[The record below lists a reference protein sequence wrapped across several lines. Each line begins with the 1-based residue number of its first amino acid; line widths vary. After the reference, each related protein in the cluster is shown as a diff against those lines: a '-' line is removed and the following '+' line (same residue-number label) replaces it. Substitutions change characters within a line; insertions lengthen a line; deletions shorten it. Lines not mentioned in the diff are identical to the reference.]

1 MVVTGD
7 RDSLQLVSD
16 DVTVLYPRKG
26 VSELTRF
33 TPEAV
38 VEKYGLTPQQYPDF
52 AALRGDPSDN
62 LPGIPGV
69 GEKTA
74 TKWIAEYGSLQA
86 LVDHVDTVKGK
97 VGDALR
103 ANLSHVVLNREL
115 TDLVRDVPLAQTP
128 DTLRMQPWDRDQ
140 IHRLF
145 DDLEFRVLRDRLFDT
160 LASADPEVDEGFD
173 VRGGA
178 LEPGEL
184 AAWLAEHSAGSRF
197 GMAVVGTH
205 LAFDG
210 DATALAIVAADGD
223 GRYLDTADLTS
234 GRRGGA
240 RRRGWPMPAV
250 PKALHEAKL
259 AMHDL
264 EGRGW
269 TLRGVTSDTALA
281 AYLVRPG
288 QRSFA
293 LDDLSLRY
301 LKREL
306 RADNPE
312 QQQLSLLDDSD
323 GVDDQAVQTSI
334 LRASA
339 VMDLADA
346 LDEELA
352 RIDSAS
358 LLGEMELPVQRVLAE
373 METAGIAV
381 DLGQLSELQSEFADQ
396 IRDAAEAAYAVIG
409 KQINLGSPKQ
419 LQVVLFDE
427 LEMPKTKRTKTGYT
441 TDADAL
447 QSLFDKTGHPF
458 LQHLLAHRDATRLK
472 VTVDGLLNSVASDG
486 RIHTTFNQTIAATGR
501 LSSTEPN
508 LQNIPIRTEAG
519 RRIRDAFVVG
529 KGFAELMTADYSQIE
544 MRIMAHLS
552 KDEGLIEAFN
562 TGEDLHSFVASR
574 AFSVPI
580 DEVTA
585 ELRRRVKAMSYGLAY
600 GLSAYGLAAQLKI
613 STEEAKVQM
622 EQYFDRFGG
631 VRDYLRD
638 VVDQARKDGYTSTVF
653 GRRRY
658 LPELDSSNRNVREA
672 AERAALNAPIQ
683 GSAADIIKV
692 AMIEVD
698 KAIKDA
704 GLTSR
709 MLLQVHDELLFEVAP
724 GERDQV
730 ESAGARQDGRR
741 LPAGRAAGGVG
752 RIRPQLGLRGALE
765 RRTESSQGLQSR
777 RAGPRSVHGVG
788 LLGQQRVH
796 PQVTEAAVDA
806 VPDEGQL
813 HHLGGEGLHGL
824 GRGFSAGPRRLRY
837 RCLAWADRAE
847 PGRLVGCHQARRHH
861 AGQLLGDDALL
872 LRRLATPSV
881 IASPKTGIIQ
891 STYTPKYAPTPSSD
905 EPFHSPVHDHRA
917 DVAEQQAA
925 ALARA
930 LRCCSANHTPMPN
943 NVVNS
948 EWANG
953 PMISRIAA
961 VSSESLTVSPSGDV
975 EDVLQP
981 GEPPPDQPGVHQAVG
996 QRIELVAAPAGHH
1009 EQEEQPL
1016 GRLFCHRRAEHDRD
1030 RADRLRRAR
1039 IDCGLDDE
1047 LQYRRDHDRHRC
1059 APQEGQHQQPRRFGF
1074 PPVEPEI
1081 GQHDDRHGDAGQNE
1095 PDRRPDGV
1103 EGGQHDQDQAGDGAQ
1118 KDHHSKWRPDL
1129 ADFLLNR
1136 RIRRNEL
1143 KWLLRRTG
1151 ISHQSRVAGWA
1162 SPIGP
1167 GLSSVCTVE

>member
-1 MVVTGD
+1 MTASGSDDKQTLMLLDGNSLAYRAFYALPAENFKTKNGLTTNAVYGFTAMLINLLRDESPSHIAAAFDVSRQTFRVDKYPEYKAGRSATPDEFRGQIDITKEVLNALGITVLAEPGYEADDLIATLATQGEQAGYRVLVVTGD
-7 RDSLQLVSD
+7 RDALQLVSP

-33 TPEAV
+33 TPDAV
-38 VEKYGLTPQQYPDF
+38 LEKYGLTPAQYPDF

-74 TKWIAEYGSLQA
+74 TKWIAEFGSLQA
-86 LVDHVDTVKGK
+86 LVDNVEAVKGK

-103 ANLSHVVLNREL
+103 ENLSSVVLNRDLTEL
-115 TDLVRDVPLAQTP
+115 VKDVPLAQTP
-128 DTLRMQPWDRDQ
+128 DTLRMQPWDRDH

-160 LASADPEVDEGFD
+160 LASADPEVDQGFD

-178 LEPGEL
+178 LEAGEL
-184 AAWLAEHSAGSRF
+184 ASWLSRHGAGERF
-197 GMAVVGTH
+197 GLAVVGTH
-205 LAFDG
+205 LAFDA

-223 GRYLDTADLTS
+223 GRYLDTATLT
-234 GRRGGA
+234 
-240 RRRGWPMPAV
+240 PADEAALAAWLADPER

-269 TLRGVTSDTALA
+269 TLCGVTSDTALA

-301 LKREL
+301 LRREL
-306 RADNPE
+306 RADTPE
-312 QQQLSLLDDSD
+312 QQQLSLLDDTE
-323 GVDDQAVQTSI
+323 GVDDQAVQTLI

-339 VMDLADA
+339 VVDLAAA

-352 RIDSAS
+352 RIDSSA
-358 LLGEMELPVQRVLAE
+358 LLTNMELPVQRALAK

-381 DLGQLSELQSEFADQ
+381 DLARLTELQSEFADQ

-472 VTVDGLLNSVASDG
+472 VTVDGLLAAVGSDG

-508 LQNIPIRTEAG
+508 LQNIPIRTDAG

-529 KGFAELMTADYSQIE
+529 SDNGTEFAELMTADYSQIE

-552 KDEGLIEAFN
+552 KDDGLIEAFR

-574 AFSVPI
+574 AFGVPI

-622 EQYFDRFGG
+622 EQYFSRFGG
-631 VRDYLRD
+631 VRDYLEG
-638 VVDQARKDGYTSTVF
+638 VVDQARKDGYTSTVL

-658 LPELDSSNRNVREA
+658 LPELDSSNRQVREA

-692 AMIEVD
+692 AMINVD
-698 KAIKDA
+698 TALQEA
-704 GLTSR
+704 GLASR
-709 MLLQVHDELLFEVAP
+709 MLRQVHDELLFEVAP
-724 GERDQV
+724 GERD
-730 ESAGARQDGRR
+730 
-741 LPAGRAAGGVG
+741 
-752 RIRPQLGLRGALE
+752 ALE
-765 RRTESSQGLQSR
+765 ALVREQMGNAYPLDVPLEVSVGF
-777 RAGPRSVHGVG
+777 GRSWD
-788 LLGQQRVH
+788 
-796 PQVTEAAVDA
+796 TAA
-806 VPDEGQL
+806 
-813 HHLGGEGLHGL
+813 H
-824 GRGFSAGPRRLRY
+824 
-837 RCLAWADRAE
+837 
-847 PGRLVGCHQARRHH
+847 
-861 AGQLLGDDALL
+861 
-872 LRRLATPSV
+872 
-881 IASPKTGIIQ
+881 
-891 STYTPKYAPTPSSD
+891 
-905 EPFHSPVHDHRA
+905 
-917 DVAEQQAA
+917 
-925 ALARA
+925 
-930 LRCCSANHTPMPN
+930 
-943 NVVNS
+943 
-948 EWANG
+948 
-953 PMISRIAA
+953 
-961 VSSESLTVSPSGDV
+961 
-975 EDVLQP
+975 
-981 GEPPPDQPGVHQAVG
+981 
-996 QRIELVAAPAGHH
+996 
-1009 EQEEQPL
+1009 
-1016 GRLFCHRRAEHDRD
+1016 
-1030 RADRLRRAR
+1030 
-1039 IDCGLDDE
+1039 
-1047 LQYRRDHDRHRC
+1047 
-1059 APQEGQHQQPRRFGF
+1059 
-1074 PPVEPEI
+1074 
-1081 GQHDDRHGDAGQNE
+1081 
-1095 PDRRPDGV
+1095 
-1103 EGGQHDQDQAGDGAQ
+1103 
-1118 KDHHSKWRPDL
+1118 
-1129 ADFLLNR
+1129 
-1136 RIRRNEL
+1136 
-1143 KWLLRRTG
+1143 
-1151 ISHQSRVAGWA
+1151 
-1162 SPIGP
+1162 
-1167 GLSSVCTVE
+1167 

>member
-1 MVVTGD
+1 MLLDGNSLAFRAFYALPAENFKTQGGLTTNAVYGFTAMLINLLRDEQPSHIAAAFDVSRQTFRLERYPEYKAGRSATPDEFRGQIDITKEVLGALGITVLAEAGFEADDVIATLATQAEDEGYRVLVVTGD

-86 LVDHVDTVKGK
+86 LVDNVDKVKGK

-103 ANLSHVVLNREL
+103 AHVPSVVLNREL
-115 TDLVRDVPLAQTP
+115 TDLVKNVPLAQTP
-128 DTLRMQPWDRDQ
+128 DTLRMQPWDRDH

-160 LASADPEVDEGFD
+160 LASTDPEVEDGFE

-178 LEPGEL
+178 LEPGTL
-184 AAWLAEHSAGSRF
+184 AGWLAEHSHGQRF
-197 GMAVVGTH
+197 GLAVVGNH
-205 LAFDG
+205 LAFDS
-210 DATALAIVAADGD
+210 DATAVAIVVADGD
-223 GRYLDTADLTS
+223 GRYVDTSALDPGDEAALASWLTDP
-234 GRRGGA
+234 GA
-240 RRRGWPMPAV
+240 

-259 AMHDL
+259 AMHDVQ
-264 EGRGW
+264 GRGW
-269 TLRGVTSDTALA
+269 TLAGVTSDTALA

-323 GVDDQAVQTSI
+323 GVDDQAVQTLL
-334 LRASA
+334 LRAGA
-339 VMDLADA
+339 VKDLADA

-352 RIDSAS
+352 RIDSSA
-358 LLGEMELPVQRVLAE
+358 LLESMELPVQRVLAQLE
-373 METAGIAV
+373 GVGIAV
-381 DLGQLSELQSEFADQ
+381 DLDRLSELQSEFAGQ

-419 LQVVLFDE
+419 LQAVLFDE

-441 TDADAL
+441 TDADAV
-447 QSLFDKTGHPF
+447 QGLFEKTGHPF
-458 LQHLLAHRDATRLK
+458 LQHLLTHRDATRLK
-472 VTVDGLLNSVASDG
+472 VTVDGLIGSAAADG

-529 KGFAELMTADYSQIE
+529 NGYTELMTADYSQIE

-552 KDEGLIEAFN
+552 QDEGLLDAFN

-613 STEEAKVQM
+613 STEEAKIHM

-692 AMIEVD
+692 AMINVD
-698 KAIKDA
+698 RAISDA
-704 GLTSR
+704 GLASR
-709 MLLQVHDELLFEVAP
+709 MLLQVHDELLFEVAD
-724 GERDQV
+724 GERDT
-730 ESAGARQDGRR
+730 
-741 LPAGRAAGGVG
+741 L
-752 RIRPQLGLRGALE
+752 
-765 RRTESSQGLQSR
+765 
-777 RAGPRSVHGVG
+777 
-788 LLGQQRVH
+788 
-796 PQVTEAAVDA
+796 
-806 VPDEGQL
+806 
-813 HHLGGEGLHGL
+813 
-824 GRGFSAGPRRLRY
+824 
-837 RCLAWADRAE
+837 
-847 PGRLVGCHQARRHH
+847 
-861 AGQLLGDDALL
+861 DALVREHMGGAYPL
-872 LRRLATPSV
+872 NVPLEVSV
-881 IASPKTGIIQ
+881 GYGRSW
-891 STYTPKYAPTPSSD
+891 D
-905 EPFHSPVHDHRA
+905 
-917 DVAEQQAA
+917 AA
-925 ALARA
+925 A
-930 LRCCSANHTPMPN
+930 H
-943 NVVNS
+943 
-948 EWANG
+948 
-953 PMISRIAA
+953 
-961 VSSESLTVSPSGDV
+961 
-975 EDVLQP
+975 
-981 GEPPPDQPGVHQAVG
+981 
-996 QRIELVAAPAGHH
+996 
-1009 EQEEQPL
+1009 
-1016 GRLFCHRRAEHDRD
+1016 
-1030 RADRLRRAR
+1030 
-1039 IDCGLDDE
+1039 
-1047 LQYRRDHDRHRC
+1047 
-1059 APQEGQHQQPRRFGF
+1059 
-1074 PPVEPEI
+1074 
-1081 GQHDDRHGDAGQNE
+1081 
-1095 PDRRPDGV
+1095 
-1103 EGGQHDQDQAGDGAQ
+1103 
-1118 KDHHSKWRPDL
+1118 
-1129 ADFLLNR
+1129 
-1136 RIRRNEL
+1136 
-1143 KWLLRRTG
+1143 
-1151 ISHQSRVAGWA
+1151 
-1162 SPIGP
+1162 
-1167 GLSSVCTVE
+1167 

>member
-1 MVVTGD
+1 MTASGSDDKQTLMLLDGNSLAYRAFYALPAENFKTKNGLTTNAVYGFTAMLINLLRDESPSHIAAAFDVSRQTFRVDKYPEYKAGRSATPDEFRGQIDITKEVLNALGITVLAEPGYEADDLIATLATQGEQAGYRVLVVTGD
-7 RDSLQLVSD
+7 RDALQLVSP

-33 TPEAV
+33 TPDAV
-38 VEKYGLTPQQYPDF
+38 LEKYGLTPAQYPDF

-74 TKWIAEYGSLQA
+74 TKWIAEFGSLQA
-86 LVDHVDTVKGK
+86 LVDNVEAVKGK

-103 ANLSHVVLNREL
+103 ENLSSVVLNRDLTEL
-115 TDLVRDVPLAQTP
+115 VKDVPLAQTP
-128 DTLRMQPWDRDQ
+128 DTLRMQPWDRDH

-160 LASADPEVDEGFD
+160 LASADPEVDQGFD

-178 LEPGEL
+178 LEAGEL
-184 AAWLAEHSAGSRF
+184 ASWLSKHGAGERF
-197 GMAVVGTH
+197 GLAVVGTH
-205 LAFDG
+205 LAFDA

-223 GRYLDTADLTS
+223 GRYLDTATLT
-234 GRRGGA
+234 
-240 RRRGWPMPAV
+240 PADEAALAAWLADPER

-301 LKREL
+301 LRREL
-306 RADNPE
+306 RADTPE
-312 QQQLSLLDDSD
+312 QQQLSLLDDTE
-323 GVDDQAVQTSI
+323 GADDQAVQTLI

-339 VMDLADA
+339 VVDLAAA

-352 RIDSAS
+352 RIDSSA
-358 LLGEMELPVQRVLAE
+358 LLTNMELPVQRALAK

-381 DLGQLSELQSEFADQ
+381 DLARLTELQSEFADQ

-472 VTVDGLLNSVASDG
+472 VTVDGLLAAVGSDG

-508 LQNIPIRTEAG
+508 LQNIPIRTDAG

-529 KGFAELMTADYSQIE
+529 SGRGTAFAELMTADYSQIE

-552 KDEGLIEAFN
+552 KDDGLIEAFR

-574 AFSVPI
+574 AFGVPI
-580 DEVTA
+580 DEVNA

-622 EQYFDRFGG
+622 EQYFSRFGG
-631 VRDYLRD
+631 VRDYLEG
-638 VVDQARKDGYTSTVF
+638 VVDQARKDGYTSTVL

-658 LPELDSSNRNVREA
+658 LPELDSSNRQVREA

-692 AMIEVD
+692 AMINVD
-698 KAIKDA
+698 TALQEA
-704 GLTSR
+704 GLASR

-724 GERDQV
+724 GERD
-730 ESAGARQDGRR
+730 
-741 LPAGRAAGGVG
+741 
-752 RIRPQLGLRGALE
+752 ALE
-765 RRTESSQGLQSR
+765 ALVREQMGNAYPLDVPLEVSVGF
-777 RAGPRSVHGVG
+777 GRSWDS
-788 LLGQQRVH
+788 
-796 PQVTEAAVDA
+796 AA
-806 VPDEGQL
+806 
-813 HHLGGEGLHGL
+813 H
-824 GRGFSAGPRRLRY
+824 
-837 RCLAWADRAE
+837 
-847 PGRLVGCHQARRHH
+847 
-861 AGQLLGDDALL
+861 
-872 LRRLATPSV
+872 
-881 IASPKTGIIQ
+881 
-891 STYTPKYAPTPSSD
+891 
-905 EPFHSPVHDHRA
+905 
-917 DVAEQQAA
+917 
-925 ALARA
+925 
-930 LRCCSANHTPMPN
+930 
-943 NVVNS
+943 
-948 EWANG
+948 
-953 PMISRIAA
+953 
-961 VSSESLTVSPSGDV
+961 
-975 EDVLQP
+975 
-981 GEPPPDQPGVHQAVG
+981 
-996 QRIELVAAPAGHH
+996 
-1009 EQEEQPL
+1009 
-1016 GRLFCHRRAEHDRD
+1016 
-1030 RADRLRRAR
+1030 
-1039 IDCGLDDE
+1039 
-1047 LQYRRDHDRHRC
+1047 
-1059 APQEGQHQQPRRFGF
+1059 
-1074 PPVEPEI
+1074 
-1081 GQHDDRHGDAGQNE
+1081 
-1095 PDRRPDGV
+1095 
-1103 EGGQHDQDQAGDGAQ
+1103 
-1118 KDHHSKWRPDL
+1118 
-1129 ADFLLNR
+1129 
-1136 RIRRNEL
+1136 
-1143 KWLLRRTG
+1143 
-1151 ISHQSRVAGWA
+1151 
-1162 SPIGP
+1162 
-1167 GLSSVCTVE
+1167 